1 MRMLIYNGR
10 KKDDRILVVDIL
22 TSLLAM
28 VFTFFPIRAV
38 AKKYTM
44 EENTG
49 EAVSWG
55 AVLEAMV
62 MDNIDEA
69 QEHAMATV
77 NPLAGEER
85 VM

>member
-38 AKKYTM
+38 AKQYTM